1 MNYHCTMNKK
11 IKLLL
16 VEDEVFLGRIVKET
30 LEKHG
35 FEVVHEIHGGKV
47 LELLNVVKPD
57 ICVFDVMLPGKDGFT
72 LVEEIRKTD
81 KRLPVIFLTSKSM
94 TEDVVRG
101 FEKGGNDYLRKP
113 FSMEELIVR
122 INALLQ
128 RTALAPNQ
136 VSDSEQ
142 AIGKYMFHALKNE
155 LRIEKMVIKL
165 TSRETDLLTLLI
177 QNKNTVLDKKAALIA
192 LWGDDSFFNGRSMDV
207 FITKLRKHFSKD
219 KNIEIVNIRGQG
231 YKLIVE

>member
-1 MNYHCTMNKK
+1 MNKK

>member
-142 AIGKYMFHALKNE
+142 GIGKYMFHALKNE

-177 QNKNTVLDKKAALIA
+177 QNHRTLCARR
-192 LWGDDSFFNGRSMDV
+192 FF
-207 FITKLRKHFSKD
+207 
-219 KNIEIVNIRGQG
+219 
-231 YKLIVE
+231 